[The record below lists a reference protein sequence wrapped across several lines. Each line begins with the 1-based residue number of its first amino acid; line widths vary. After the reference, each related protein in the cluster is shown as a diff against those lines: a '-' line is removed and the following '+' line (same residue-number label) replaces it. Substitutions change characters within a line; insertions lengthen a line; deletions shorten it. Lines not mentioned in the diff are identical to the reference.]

1 MPRNEIISGFAL
13 NDILPPT
20 HAVIALN
27 KVFTFGASFNDI
39 RYEIIMLTILTV
51 IYYAI
56 GIYFFRK
63 EHLMKP

>member
-1 MPRNEIISGFAL
+1 MPRNEIIAGFAL

-27 KVFTFGASFNDI
+27 KVFTFGASLKDI
-39 RYEIIMLTILTV
+39 TYELLMLVLLSV

-56 GIYFFRK
+56 GVFLFRK
-63 EHLMKP
+63 RHLGKL